1 MKAFPTAWLK
11 RLNQLVETISRQRGW
26 GDVRAVV
33 EPPTLPDSPPTL
45 RLEKGAT
52 LEIVPLSLN
61 AVRQLMTTG
70 QSSPLQI
77 EIKHA
82 FFRVLKVERRRAEQ
96 RPRGSRGGT
105 PSLSS

>member
-1 MKAFPTAWLK
+1 MKHFPAAWLK
-11 RLNQLVETISRQRGW
+11 RLNKLVADISRQRGW

-33 EPPTLPDSPPTL
+33 VPPTLPDSPPTL

-52 LEIVPLSLN
+52 LEIIPLSLN

-82 FFRVLKVERRRAEQ
+82 FFRVLKIERRRAQQ
-96 RPRGSRGGT
+96 RPGRGGALA
-105 PSLSS
+105 PSP